1 MFFALVHVL
10 DDFCVDDVFAK
21 PWFGVIT
28 SSLCSLIVFTV
39 IPFFEPFVDSQP
51 INSWILLQAFLAG
64 VLIQVSQFFYF
75 QSLSYSEAGIVAAY
89 WNFVPAIMP
98 FANFLLIG
106 DVLHFSQYVGLIILI
121 FCSIALCLLDA
132 NLKTRWKTL
141 LVMLLASILQ
151 VIAIIIEKKIFAQ
164 VSFAAG
170 YMFITLGIV
179 IAGILP
185 LTLYKIRSEFL
196 KSSNILIA
204 MAKLFIM
211 IEIVNLVALLFSQ
224 LAVSQGNP
232 SLVVAIE
239 TMMPAHAFIFSFI
252 ASIIVYKGKIL
263 PLYFPQKI
271 LFSLCMIIGV
281 YLISL

>member
-39 IPFFEPFVDSQP
+39 IPFFEPFVDTQT
-51 INSWILLQAFLAG
+51 INSWLLLQAFIAG
-64 VLIQVSQFFYF
+64 IFIQISQFFYF

-106 DVLHFSQYVGLIILI
+106 DILHLYQYIGLVILI
-121 FCSIALCLLDA
+121 VCSIALCLLDT
-132 NLKTRWKTL
+132 NLQSRWKTL
-141 LVMLLASILQ
+141 FVMFLASILQ
-151 VIAIIIEKKIFAQ
+151 VIAIFIEKKIFAQ
-164 VSFAAG
+164 VSFGVG
-170 YMFITLGIV
+170 YIFITLGIV
-179 IAGILP
+179 VAGMLP
-185 LTLYKIRSEFL
+185 LAFYKIRTEFL
-196 KSSNILIA
+196 KSSNILVG

-211 IEIVNLVALLFSQ
+211 IEIINLVALLFSQ
-224 LAVSQGNP
+224 LAVSHGNP

-252 ASIIVYKGKIL
+252 ASIVIYKGKIL